1 MRIVVIIQ
9 VPEMELSN
17 RMKLR
22 LSLITAA
29 LLPLLSAPAFA
40 EDTDLEKILVTGD
53 FQKESI
59 QTLSASA
66 SLFSQQEINDR
77 GANFLDEMLA
87 SAANVN
93 FSSGASRGRFI
104 QIRGVGLR
112 SQFVD
117 PINPS
122 VGLVIDGI
130 NYSGLGGSSLLFD
143 VNQIE
148 IYRGPQ
154 GTRFGADG
162 LGGMIQMESADPT
175 FDPSVKVQLGAGNYN
190 SYEAGIAAGIG
201 ITDSTAVRAS
211 IYQRESDGFMDN
223 EYLGKPTQQQDEMI
237 SRFKLHSQLSDHLRT
252 ELSVHYIDINN
263 GYDAFTLDN
272 SRNSVADSPGQDNQE
287 SIAVGLANIY
297 TGFDL
302 FDVSLNLSGIDSEL
316 LYSFD
321 EDWVC
326 NDTSKP
332 KLCGAGLHE
341 QSYSYKDAYYRDRKD
356 KTAELQFNG
365 KAQDWITG
373 IYYQNR
379 NVGLDRQ
386 RIENSDL
393 ALFNSTYEV
402 SNVAVYGQ
410 LATPINAKTTLITGL
425 RVEEHSSDYSDSNG
439 FIVSSDDVMVG
450 GKVALEYQV
459 IDRTMIYT
467 SITRGYKAGGINS
480 EALAK
485 AQEFGL
491 GADFFQQ
498 HTTFDPE
505 YLWNAEFG
513 VKGSSLDD
521 KFVLRLAAF
530 YMYREDMQLKSW
542 LVEGQNFTSYFDNA
556 GSGENYGLEIEG
568 SYQLTDDL
576 FFTGSVGYLDTK
588 INDYVART
596 SLYSPPL
603 DQDGREQAQAPKYQY
618 AFTARYNFTDE
629 LFATV
634 GIEGKD
640 DYYFSD
646 SHNSQAPNVNLVNF
660 TAGYE
665 ADQWSI
671 RAWARNVFDEEAPT
685 RGFEFANDPRDGW
698 VTHTYTQQGEPMVAG
713 VTFIYEL

>member
-1 MRIVVIIQ
+1 
-9 VPEMELSN
+9 MELSN

-671 RAWARNVFDEEAPT
+671 RAWARKKFVQS
-685 RGFEFANDPRDGW
+685 RGDLIAARG
-698 VTHTYTQQGEPMVAG
+698 
-713 VTFIYEL
+713 L